1 MQVIVF
7 DRLILFLFT
16 VRCTFL
22 HVSQNVKLFCFK
34 SGFRA
39 LCCFTFG
46 RSPTSPKLYGSAFLI
61 CWNNLS
67 FLINSRSYLILLN
80 IFILYF
86 TEFASYIDLI
96 LFHLSFLFEWN
107 TIRSG
112 TIGYFSHGKP
122 IKVPS
127 SHTVGLI
134 VLLKHRPYSQECGL
148 YKVVVCHALFTLV
161 TGDKVWK

>member
-1 MQVIVF
+1 MRV
-7 DRLILFLFT
+7 
-16 VRCTFL
+16 
-22 HVSQNVKLFCFK
+22 VSLVLSLSEKWI
-34 SGFRA
+34 SGFPKMYNFFVSSQDF
-39 LCCFTFG
+39 LCYFPQTLWKCI
-46 RSPTSPKLYGSAFLI
+46 SNFL
-61 CWNNLS
+61 LS
-67 FLINSRSYLILLN
+67 

-134 VLLKHRPYSQECGL
+134 VLLKHCPHIQECGL
-148 YKVVVCHALFTLV
+148 YKVCHALFTLV
-161 TGDKVWK
+161 SVKISIITSDFSEPTLTDVVSVNRILSNPSCWN